1 MKVILFFFREGSS
14 ALYAFYLAMFALT
27 DRCVVCLTDN
37 ANSMFVVALI
47 GLVYLCLQNAM
58 AAFRMVGNDRPLLD
72 FFFSLLPLFTLAMIA
87 VLAMVGS
94 VTLTHFEVLALW
106 LAALISLIDVIFNTQ
121 VMFKM
126 NRLATDMV
134 TMK

>member
-1 MKVILFFFREGSS
+1 MKIVLFFFREGSS
-14 ALYAFYLAMFALT
+14 ALYALYLAMFALT
-27 DRCVVCLTDN
+27 DSCVVCLTDN
-37 ANSMFVVALI
+37 ANSMFIVALI

-58 AAFRMVGNDRPLLD
+58 AAFRIVGNDRPLLD

-94 VTLTHFEVLALW
+94 ITLSHFQTLALW
-106 LAALISLIDVIFNTQ
+106 FAAIVSLIDVVFNTQ

-134 TMK
+134 QMK